1 MRKRPAR
8 NPWFRTIFFGGVF
21 LLGASYS
28 ARPLRADQNP
38 QPAEPEGS
46 CYAALEYKGMYYGKA
61 DYLFPASEARN
72 PRVYVYKSRR
82 RLLVFEG
89 DILIRDYPIALGS
102 APIGDKRRRG
112 DGCTPEGEFAV
123 CLKNS
128 VSKYNKSLWLNY
140 PGPKHAEEALLSGL
154 LSHREYLSIIGA
166 HKKMQR
172 PPMNTSLGGG
182 ICIHGGGAHEDWTEG
197 CVALYNFDMNELF
210 KIVKT
215 GTPVLI
221 LP

>member
-1 MRKRPAR
+1 M
-8 NPWFRTIFFGGVF
+8 
-21 LLGASYS
+21 
-28 ARPLRADQNP
+28 
-38 QPAEPEGS
+38 
-46 CYAALEYKGMYYGKA
+46 
-61 DYLFPASEARN
+61 
-72 PRVYVYKSRR
+72 VYVYKDRR
-82 RLLVFEG
+82 RLLVFED
-89 DILIRDYPIALGS
+89 DILIRDFPVALGS
-102 APIGDKRRRG
+102 TPVGDKRKRG

-123 CLKNS
+123 CLKNA

-154 LSHREYLSIIGA
+154 LSYREYLSIIGA

-172 PPMNTSLGGG
+172 PPWTTSLGGG